1 MIARVANSAGATR
14 TRYFVIRG
22 FPMEAIDATAAI
34 DSKYAGMSLGEL
46 AQKITEVQT
55 EITALE
61 NRQTGSFQEAGSKA
75 QEKMEAINRLI
86 GELSVEL
93 KGLPTSDEFRDRIVL
108 DDGLSPKQR
117 AELVQLFMRRG
128 ELERQIADLE
138 WQRANH
144 ERRRGGLDMRIAQL
158 ERQVANLER
167 QRVELF
173 SQRSEFKYRFHEMF
187 TKLDPLMEQLRL
199 FDISS

>member
-1 MIARVANSAGATR
+1 
-14 TRYFVIRG
+14 
-22 FPMEAIDATAAI
+22 MEAIDATAAI

-75 QEKMEAINRLI
+75 QEEMETINRLI

-93 KGLPTSDEFRDRIVL
+93 KGLPTSDESRDRIVL

-138 WQRANH
+138 WQRADLEWQRANH
-144 ERRRGGLDMRIAQL
+144 ERRRGGLDRRIAAL

-167 QRVELF
+167 QRGELI
-173 SQRSEFKYRFHEMF
+173 SQRSLFKYRFHEMF